1 MLTLVAYKG
10 GNVATPQ
17 VITPAFSSQEPK
29 LSIRYSA
36 EQVSLLVKF
45 SLFGPSP
52 RIQRAT
58 GESLRTLREISR
70 GKRLPTAPVLHYFEL
85 RKSKASYLWDID

>member
-1 MLTLVAYKG
+1 M
-10 GNVATPQ
+10 ATPHTTIAS
-17 VITPAFSSQEPK
+17 VSSQAITGNRRSQPK
-29 LSIRYSA
+29 ALSIRYSP
-36 EQVSLLVKF
+36 ERVSLLVKF
-45 SLFGPSP
+45 SLLGPNP

-70 GKRLPTAPVLHYFEL
+70 GKCLPTASVLHYFEL